1 MIQEMRDSLFKGKYS
16 AQVLIF
22 IMIFAIAGVSFTGFI
37 ALFKQNKEHSVGHIG
52 SRYILKHDLEI
63 RIDEYH
69 RLVAY
74 FEKQFGSFA
83 KAFLS
88 MQGLQD
94 PTTFVL
100 QRLKSETV
108 LADIYDTASL
118 TISSDYIAQK
128 LHDTNFLFSS
138 LGSFVP
144 PYVIDN
150 LGGINQKAL
159 AQHLLRHGITIEMFD
174 GIVSN
179 VLKKDFATKLL
190 RDSFYDPTYDNGNNK
205 CLAAKANKTFVVGRL
220 RFSDYLDREN
230 AAKSPSIEILKQ
242 FYAQE
247 NQTHKKYWTDEKRRG
262 IVWTFS
268 ANMYDRKISDTAITK
283 YYQDHKKEYTLK
295 PERVYIRRIVFAS
308 EALAQKIH
316 SEMRNQQN
324 LFADFARKHSII
336 SKEALKGGE
345 FGFIELVA
353 DTKTLTP
360 DQKLRQEKASSLY
373 KDGSISDVYKTAD
386 GFEIIGRTRKEF
398 ATLKP
403 LASVK
408 EAITKEIRQKT
419 FAKIFLQ
426 EAREACRKSSEDFEK
441 FVERQQAKQ
450 EIITD
455 ARLNELSKVG
465 VRKALDNGTIIE
477 LVLLEQ
483 AKAIPFEQVQSQVL
497 ADYHV
502 QNAQK
507 QFEADSKSLRLRIEK
522 TSQLPKESVFGFT
535 TQTLSIQSPLDWQS
549 PVMKLLPIDR
559 MKRMIHPSKI
569 IFTTPSVEGKNEKD
583 SLFIQL
589 TKCTFSDEKVC
600 ENVEKSKEN
609 SKNALTIDQFMENI
623 IVSFMRN
630 VTMEID
636 PIILAQLLK

>member
-1 MIQEMRDSLFKGKYS
+1 MRDSLFKGKYS

-37 ALFKQNKEHSVGHIG
+37 ALFKQSKEHSVGHIG
-52 SRYILKHDLEI
+52 SRYILRHDLEI

-74 FEKQFGSFA
+74 FEQQFGSFA

-108 LADIYDTASL
+108 LADIYDNSSL
-118 TISSDYIAQK
+118 TISSDYITQK

-144 PYVIDN
+144 PYVVDN

-190 RDSFYDPTYDNGNNK
+190 RDSFYDPTYDNGRNQCIAEK
-205 CLAAKANKTFVVGRL
+205 AKKTFVVGRL
-220 RFSDYLDREN
+220 RFSDYLEREN
-230 AAKSPSIEILKQ
+230 SAKAPSIEVLKQ

-268 ANMYDRKISDTAITK
+268 ADMYDRKISDTAIAK

-295 PERVYIRRIVFAS
+295 PERVYIRRIVVAN
-308 EALAQKIH
+308 EALAQKLH
-316 SEMRNQQN
+316 SELRSQQN

-336 SKEALKGGE
+336 SKEASKGGE

-353 DTKTLTP
+353 DTKALAP

-373 KDGSISDVYKTAD
+373 KDGAISDVYKTAA
-386 GFEIIGRTRKEF
+386 GFEIIGRIKKEF
-398 ATLKP
+398 AILKP
-403 LASVK
+403 LESVK
-408 EAITKEIRQKT
+408 EAIAKEIRQKT
-419 FAKIFLQ
+419 FAKIFMQ
-426 EAREACRKSSEDFEK
+426 EAREASRKSPEDFAK
-441 FVERQQAKQ
+441 FVERQHAKQ
-450 EIITD
+450 EVVTD
-455 ARLNELSKVG
+455 KRLNELSKAG

-477 LVLLEQ
+477 LVSLEQ
-483 AKAIPFEQVQSQVL
+483 ARAIPFEQVQSQVTN
-497 ADYHV
+497 DYHV

-507 QFEADSKSLRLRIEK
+507 QFEADSKSLRLNIEK
-522 TSQLPKESVFGFT
+522 TSQFPKESTFGFT
-535 TQTLSIQSPLDWQS
+535 TESISIQSPLDWQS
-549 PVMKLLPIDR
+549 STMKLLPIDR

-600 ENVEKSKEN
+600 ENAEKTKEN